1 MSNEDVEKLLFDTQ
15 RIYSESNK
23 IKDKI
28 IIMLIVLM
36 FFEAV
41 AGFAGF
47 VWYESQFETV
57 QTTEELKEINRMC
70 EQLNGTGYDVITIH
84 SVQDKYHNKY
94 KNKYNDTYTD
104 KWKKK
109 EVKNKTQNK

>member
-36 FFEAV
+36 FLEAV
-41 AGFAGF
+41 AGFTGF

-57 QTTEELKEINRMC
+57 QTTEETETK
-70 EQLNGTGYDVITIH
+70 DVDLST
-84 SVQDKYHNKY
+84 SGDSADAT
-94 KNKYNDTYTD
+94 YNDVSGDQYND
-104 KWKKK
+104 DAVHN
-109 EVKNKTQNK
+109 EGGVD

>member
-23 IKDKI
+23 IKNKI

-36 FFEAV
+36 FLEAV
-41 AGFAGF
+41 IGFTGF

-57 QTTEELKEINRMC
+57 QTTEETETR
-70 EQLNGTGYDVITIH
+70 DVDLST
-84 SVQDKYHNKY
+84 SGDSADAT
-94 KNKYNDTYTD
+94 YNDVSGDQYND
-104 KWKKK
+104 DAVHN
-109 EVKNKTQNK
+109 EGGVD

>member
-36 FFEAV
+36 FLEAV

-57 QTTEELKEINRMC
+57 QTTEETETK
-70 EQLNGTGYDVITIH
+70 DVDLST
-84 SVQDKYHNKY
+84 SGDSANAT
-94 KNKYNDTYTD
+94 YNDVSGDQYND
-104 KWKKK
+104 DAVHN
-109 EVKNKTQNK
+109 EGGVD

>member
-36 FFEAV
+36 FLEAV

-57 QTTEELKEINRMC
+57 QTTEETETK
-70 EQLNGTGYDVITIH
+70 DVDLST
-84 SVQDKYHNKY
+84 SGDSADAT
-94 KNKYNDTYTD
+94 YNDVSWDQYND
-104 KWKKK
+104 DAVHN
-109 EVKNKTQNK
+109 EGGVD

>member
-36 FFEAV
+36 FLEAV
-41 AGFAGF
+41 AGFTGF

-57 QTTEELKEINRMC
+57 QTTEETETK
-70 EQLNGTGYDVITIH
+70 DVDLST
-84 SVQDKYHNKY
+84 SGDNADAT
-94 KNKYNDTYTD
+94 YNDVSGNQYND
-104 KWKKK
+104 DAVHN
-109 EVKNKTQNK
+109 EGGVD

>member
-36 FFEAV
+36 FLEAV
-41 AGFAGF
+41 AGLQVLYGTKA
-47 VWYESQFETV
+47 S
-57 QTTEELKEINRMC
+57 LKQCRQQKKQKQRM
-70 EQLNGTGYDVITIH
+70 
-84 SVQDKYHNKY
+84 
-94 KNKYNDTYTD
+94 
-104 KWKKK
+104 
-109 EVKNKTQNK
+109 

>member
-23 IKDKI
+23 IKDRI

-36 FFEAV
+36 FLEAV
-41 AGFAGF
+41 VGFTGF

-57 QTTEELKEINRMC
+57 QTTEETETK
-70 EQLNGTGYDVITIH
+70 DVDLST
-84 SVQDKYHNKY
+84 SGDSADAT
-94 KNKYNDTYTD
+94 YNDVSGNQYND
-104 KWKKK
+104 DAVHN
-109 EVKNKTQNK
+109 EGGVE

>member
-36 FFEAV
+36 FLEAV
-41 AGFAGF
+41 AGFTGF

-57 QTTEELKEINRMC
+57 QTTEETETKEVD
-70 EQLNGTGYDVITIH
+70 LSTSGDSADAT
-84 SVQDKYHNKY
+84 
-94 KNKYNDTYTD
+94 YNDVSGDQYND
-104 KWKKK
+104 DAVHN
-109 EVKNKTQNK
+109 EGGVD

>member
-23 IKDKI
+23 IKDRI

-36 FFEAV
+36 FLEAV
-41 AGFAGF
+41 AGFTGF

-57 QTTEELKEINRMC
+57 QTTEETETK
-70 EQLNGTGYDVITIH
+70 DVDLST
-84 SVQDKYHNKY
+84 SGDNADAT
-94 KNKYNDTYTD
+94 YNDVSGNQYND
-104 KWKKK
+104 DAVHN
-109 EVKNKTQNK
+109 EGGVD

>member
-36 FFEAV
+36 FLEAV

-57 QTTEELKEINRMC
+57 QTTEETETK
-70 EQLNGTGYDVITIH
+70 DVDLST
-84 SVQDKYHNKY
+84 SGDSADAT
-94 KNKYNDTYTD
+94 YNDD
-104 KWKKK
+104 AVHN
-109 EVKNKTQNK
+109 EGGVE

>member
-36 FFEAV
+36 FLEAV
-41 AGFAGF
+41 AGFTGF

-57 QTTEELKEINRMC
+57 QTTEETETK
-70 EQLNGTGYDVITIH
+70 DVDLST
-84 SVQDKYHNKY
+84 SGDSADAT
-94 KNKYNDTYTD
+94 YNDVSGNQYND
-104 KWKKK
+104 NAVHN
-109 EVKNKTQNK
+109 EGGVD

>member
-36 FFEAV
+36 FLEAV
-41 AGFAGF
+41 AGFTGF

-57 QTTEELKEINRMC
+57 QTTEETETK
-70 EQLNGTGYDVITIH
+70 DVDLST
-84 SVQDKYHNKY
+84 SGDNADAT
-94 KNKYNDTYTD
+94 YNDVPGDQYNDDTVHNEGGVD
-104 KWKKK
+104 
-109 EVKNKTQNK
+109 

>member
-36 FFEAV
+36 FLEAV

-57 QTTEELKEINRMC
+57 QTTEETE
-70 EQLNGTGYDVITIH
+70 TSDVDLST
-84 SVQDKYHNKY
+84 SGDSADAT
-94 KNKYNDTYTD
+94 YNDVSGDQYND
-104 KWKKK
+104 DAVHN
-109 EVKNKTQNK
+109 EGGVD

>member
-23 IKDKI
+23 IKDRI

-36 FFEAV
+36 FLEAV
-41 AGFAGF
+41 VGFTGF

-57 QTTEELKEINRMC
+57 QTTEETETK
-70 EQLNGTGYDVITIH
+70 DVDLST
-84 SVQDKYHNKY
+84 SGDSADAT
-94 KNKYNDTYTD
+94 YNDVSGDQYND
-104 KWKKK
+104 GAVHN
-109 EVKNKTQNK
+109 EGGVD

>member
-15 RIYSESNK
+15 RIYSQSNK

-36 FFEAV
+36 FLEAV
-41 AGFAGF
+41 AGFTGF

-57 QTTEELKEINRMC
+57 QTTEETETK
-70 EQLNGTGYDVITIH
+70 DVDLST
-84 SVQDKYHNKY
+84 SGDSADAT
-94 KNKYNDTYTD
+94 YNDVSGDQYND
-104 KWKKK
+104 DAVHN
-109 EVKNKTQNK
+109 EGGVD

>member
-23 IKDKI
+23 IKDRI

-36 FFEAV
+36 FLEAV
-41 AGFAGF
+41 AGFTGF

-57 QTTEELKEINRMC
+57 QTTEETETK
-70 EQLNGTGYDVITIH
+70 DVDLST
-84 SVQDKYHNKY
+84 SGDSADAT
-94 KNKYNDTYTD
+94 YNDVSGDQYND
-104 KWKKK
+104 DAVHN
-109 EVKNKTQNK
+109 EGGVD

>member
-36 FFEAV
+36 FLEAV
-41 AGFAGF
+41 AVFAGF

-57 QTTEELKEINRMC
+57 QTTEETETR
-70 EQLNGTGYDVITIH
+70 DVDLST
-84 SVQDKYHNKY
+84 SGDSADAT
-94 KNKYNDTYTD
+94 YNDVSGDQYND
-104 KWKKK
+104 NAVHN
-109 EVKNKTQNK
+109 EGGVD

>member
-23 IKDKI
+23 IKDRI

-36 FFEAV
+36 FLEAV
-41 AGFAGF
+41 AGFTGF

-57 QTTEELKEINRMC
+57 QTTEETETK
-70 EQLNGTGYDVITIH
+70 DVDLST
-84 SVQDKYHNKY
+84 SGDNADAT
-94 KNKYNDTYTD
+94 YNDVSGNQYND
-104 KWKKK
+104 NAVHN
-109 EVKNKTQNK
+109 EGGVD

>member
-36 FFEAV
+36 FLEAV

-57 QTTEELKEINRMC
+57 QTTEETETK
-70 EQLNGTGYDVITIH
+70 DVDLST
-84 SVQDKYHNKY
+84 SVDSADAT
-94 KNKYNDTYTD
+94 YNDVSGNQYND
-104 KWKKK
+104 DAVHN
-109 EVKNKTQNK
+109 EGGVD

>member
-23 IKDKI
+23 
-28 IIMLIVLM
+28 
-36 FFEAV
+36 
-41 AGFAGF
+41 
-47 VWYESQFETV
+47 
-57 QTTEELKEINRMC
+57 
-70 EQLNGTGYDVITIH
+70 
-84 SVQDKYHNKY
+84 Y

-109 EVKNKTQNK
+109 EVKTEHKTNK

>member
-36 FFEAV
+36 FLEAV

-57 QTTEELKEINRMC
+57 QTTEETETR
-70 EQLNGTGYDVITIH
+70 DVDLST
-84 SVQDKYHNKY
+84 SGDSADAT
-94 KNKYNDTYTD
+94 YNDVSGDQYND
-104 KWKKK
+104 DAVHN
-109 EVKNKTQNK
+109 EGGVD

>member
-1 MSNEDVEKLLFDTQ
+1 MSNDDVEKLLFDTQ

-36 FFEAV
+36 FLEAV

-57 QTTEELKEINRMC
+57 QTTEETETK
-70 EQLNGTGYDVITIH
+70 DVDLST
-84 SVQDKYHNKY
+84 SGDSADAT
-94 KNKYNDTYTD
+94 YNDVSGDQYND
-104 KWKKK
+104 DAVHN
-109 EVKNKTQNK
+109 EGGVD

>member
-36 FFEAV
+36 FLEAV
-41 AGFAGF
+41 VGFTGF

-57 QTTEELKEINRMC
+57 QTTEETETK
-70 EQLNGTGYDVITIH
+70 DVDLST
-84 SVQDKYHNKY
+84 SGDSADAT
-94 KNKYNDTYTD
+94 YNDVSGDQYND
-104 KWKKK
+104 DAVHN
-109 EVKNKTQNK
+109 EGGVD

>member
-36 FFEAV
+36 FLEAV

-57 QTTEELKEINRMC
+57 QTTEETETK
-70 EQLNGTGYDVITIH
+70 DVDLST
-84 SVQDKYHNKY
+84 SGDSADAT
-94 KNKYNDTYTD
+94 YNDVSGDQYND
-104 KWKKK
+104 DAVHN
-109 EVKNKTQNK
+109 EGGVD

>member
-36 FFEAV
+36 FLEAV
-41 AGFAGF
+41 AGFTGF

-57 QTTEELKEINRMC
+57 QTTEETETK
-70 EQLNGTGYDVITIH
+70 DVDLST
-84 SVQDKYHNKY
+84 SGDSADAT
-94 KNKYNDTYTD
+94 YNDVSGDQYND
-104 KWKKK
+104 DAVHN
-109 EVKNKTQNK
+109 EGGVE

>member
-36 FFEAV
+36 FLEAV
-41 AGFAGF
+41 AGFTGF
-47 VWYESQFETV
+47 AWYESQFETV
-57 QTTEELKEINRMC
+57 QK
-70 EQLNGTGYDVITIH
+70 
-84 SVQDKYHNKY
+84 KYI
-94 KNKYNDTYTD
+94 
-104 KWKKK
+104 
-109 EVKNKTQNK
+109 

>member
-36 FFEAV
+36 FLEAV

-57 QTTEELKEINRMC
+57 QTTEETETK
-70 EQLNGTGYDVITIH
+70 DVDLST
-84 SVQDKYHNKY
+84 SGDNADAT
-94 KNKYNDTYTD
+94 YNDVSGDQYND
-104 KWKKK
+104 NAVHN
-109 EVKNKTQNK
+109 EGGVE